1 VTIPFTTGFA
11 TTGLAMPDAESSLPN
26 PVTLFCCLAPPDY
39 YRRPLFSVR
48 EVLCGPD
55 CPTVETGDGFASLH
69 TPTGEF
75 DLPAVVARLPAHQR
89 PELIV
94 VKADATR
101 RNLPRG
107 LDRLP
112 GTKVLLVGDSHHF
125 ASPLRTL
132 LAYGAMENFDAVV
145 LDHTRQH
152 AHAFLEA
159 GFDRV
164 YWIPAVD
171 YALRRRD
178 IPAVSDHPL
187 TFVGQIGA
195 FHPWRRHVLERLVEA
210 GLPLVG
216 MQAAPEMAADIY
228 AGSQITL
235 NVSLNGDLN
244 LRVFEALGAGGFLIT
259 DALSEQAGLERCF
272 VPGRHLATYRS
283 PDELVELVR
292 HYLDHPDQA
301 MAIRRA
307 GQAHLLEFH
316 SPQVKRAQFHAA
328 VFDDRVDPAL
338 EVRGERRGLSVLP
351 VRSTGFRCRLAA
363 YEALQRLQLT
373 ASRLT
378 VHAAGEDGFV
388 ADLRLMARDLP
399 RVAFAVP
406 GDGGNPDPTAPDPTA
421 PDPAAPVALPLPP
434 SADRVRAEGVVVV
447 PWSGA
452 KADRAETDR
461 RMAGLPGASVLC
473 PTASARDH
481 AAASA
486 YLAGWGFVPADA
498 GSGEPGCILFQ
509 CADALRYAARSLSD
523 PALAAGLAPD
533 LRRARLAAL
542 EPMLQTPDHMVGV
555 AQLAARFGDN
565 DLAERFLLRAV
576 GLDRQQ
582 TDALAGLA
590 RLCATGARPVE
601 ASIYLGEARRAA
613 SLAGA
618 PDPAPDLDAGALAAA
633 AGGHP
638 GLDRYRSLFRQ
649 AAAPSTGRPRRIL
662 VVTNLFPPQEFGG
675 YGRKLWEF
683 SAELIRRGHAV
694 KVLTADVPELAR
706 PGIAGTEDIE
716 AQVDRSLTL
725 YGYWKSGRAFTYDDP
740 AHCADLIRANIR
752 RVLETARDFRADACL
767 VGNLDM
773 LATEFLDPLTRQ
785 MGVPV
790 LHCLGNQHPG
800 YAPEAAPRSPLYR
813 AGPASGWVAERLS
826 AGGYGLSATVIHPG
840 ARVDYFHRA
849 AMPSIDRLRIAFA
862 SLFVNYKGP
871 QTLINALAILHR
883 EGIDFDCTFAGEAP
897 DADLAARCRSFVER
911 NGMTGKVRFT
921 GFLDRRGLSDLFA
934 RCNVLVFPSVFQEP
948 FGISQVEAM
957 AAGLTVVGSG
967 TGGSGEVLRDGVD
980 GLLFPAEDHEAL
992 AGRLRSLVKDR
1003 AAWQRMALSGRDRAR
1018 DFTVARSVDRIEA
1031 VFEELIGM
1039 KSGL

>member
-1 VTIPFTTGFA
+1 
-11 TTGLAMPDAESSLPN
+11 MPPHTQAASILPQPAADAPR
-26 PVTLFCCLAPPDY
+26 TLFCCLATPDY
-39 YRRPLFSVR
+39 YRRPLFSER
-48 EVLCGPD
+48 EVFCGPD
-55 CPTVETGDGFASLH
+55 CPTVETGDGFASLN
-69 TPTGEF
+69 TPPGEY
-75 DLPAVVARLPAHQR
+75 DLAAVVARLPAHQR

-112 GTKVLLVGDSHHF
+112 GTKVLLVGDTHHF
-125 ASPLRTL
+125 AGPLRTL
-132 LAYGAMENFDAVV
+132 LAYGAMESFDAVV

-178 IPAVSDHPL
+178 IPTVPDRPL
-187 TFVGQIGA
+187 TFVGQVGA
-195 FHPWRRHVLERLVEA
+195 FHPWRRHVLDRLTEA
-210 GLPLVG
+210 GLPLTA
-216 MQAAPEMAADIY
+216 MRAPPEMAADIY

-244 LRVFEALGAGGFLIT
+244 LRVFEALGAGGFLLT
-259 DALSEQAGLERCF
+259 DALSADAGLERCF
-272 VPGRHLATYRS
+272 TPGRHLATYRS
-283 PDELVELVR
+283 PGELVEMAR

-316 SPQVKRAQFHAA
+316 SPRVKCAQFYAA
-328 VFDDRVDPAL
+328 VLDDRVDPAL
-338 EVRGERRGLSVLP
+338 EVRGERRGLSALP
-351 VRSTGFRCRLAA
+351 ARSAGFRCRLAA
-363 YEALQRLQLT
+363 YEALQQLQLT

-378 VHAAGEDGFV
+378 VHAAAEDGLA

-399 RVAFAVP
+399 RVAFAASFAAL
-406 GDGGNPDPTAPDPTA
+406 GAAPDVA
-421 PDPAAPVALPLPP
+421 PDAEAAPVALPLPP
-434 SADRVRAEGVVVV
+434 SPDRVRDDAVTLL
-447 PWSGA
+447 PWPGA
-452 KADRAETDR
+452 TPDRAEADR
-461 RMAGLPGASVLC
+461 RMARLSGAFVLC

-481 AAASA
+481 ASASA
-486 YLAGWGFVPADA
+486 HLAGWGFVPT
-498 GSGEPGCILFQ
+498 EPGGILFQ
-509 CADALRYAARSLSD
+509 CADALRYAGRSLSD
-523 PALAAGLAPD
+523 PDLAAGLAPD

-542 EPMLQTPDHMVGV
+542 EPMLRTADRMV
-555 AQLAARFGDN
+555 AAARLAARFGEN
-565 DLAERFLLRAV
+565 TLAERFLLGAV

-582 TDALAGLA
+582 PDALAGLA
-590 RLCATGARPVE
+590 RLCAAAGRALE
-601 ASIYLGEARRAA
+601 AFVYLGEARRAA
-613 SLAGA
+613 RLAGTA
-618 PDPAPDLDAGALAAA
+618 DPAPDLDAAAFAAA
-633 AGGHP
+633 TGGHP
-638 GLDRYRSLFRQ
+638 GLERYLGLFRQ
-649 AAAPSTGRPRRIL
+649 ATAPSTGRPRRIL

-683 SAELIRRGHAV
+683 SAELIRRGHV
-694 KVLTADVPELAR
+694 VTVLTADVPELAR
-706 PGIAGTEDIE
+706 PGMAGTEDIE
-716 AQVDRSLTL
+716 AHVDRSLTL
-725 YGYWKSGRAFTYDDP
+725 YGTWKDGRAFIHDDS
-740 AHCADLIRANIR
+740 AQCAALIRANIR

-767 VGNLDM
+767 VGNLD
-773 LATEFLDPLTRQ
+773 LVGTEFLDPLTRQ

-800 YAPEAAPRSPLYR
+800 YAPETAPRSPLYR
-813 AGPASGWVAERLS
+813 AGPASGWVAERLA
-826 AGGYGLSATVIHPG
+826 AGGYGLPATVIHPG

-849 AMPSIDRLRIAFA
+849 AMPSTDRLRIAFA

-897 DADLAARCRSFVER
+897 DADLAARCRDFIER
-911 NGMTGKVRFT
+911 HGMAGKVRFT

-980 GLLFPAEDHEAL
+980 GLLFKAEDHEAL

-1003 AAWQRMALSGRDRAR
+1003 DAWLRMALSGRDRAR

-1031 VFEELIGM
+1031 VFDELIGG
-1039 KSGL
+1039 S

>member
-1 VTIPFTTGFA
+1 MPPHTQASPFPPQPA
-11 TTGLAMPDAESSLPN
+11 ADAPR
-26 PVTLFCCLAPPDY
+26 TLFCCLAPPDY
-39 YRRPLFSVR
+39 YRRPLFSER
-48 EVLCGPD
+48 EVFCGPD
-55 CPTVETGDGFASLH
+55 CPTVETGDGFASLG
-69 TPTGEF
+69 TPAGEF
-75 DLPAVVARLPAHQR
+75 DLASIVARLPAHQR

-101 RNLPRG
+101 RNLARG

-112 GTKVLLVGDSHHF
+112 GTKVLLVGDTHHF

-132 LAYGAMENFDAVV
+132 LSYGAMESFDAVV

-178 IPAVSDHPL
+178 IPAAPDRPL
-187 TFVGQIGA
+187 TFVGQVGA
-195 FHPWRRHVLERLVEA
+195 FHPWRRHVLDRLVAA
-210 GLPLVG
+210 GLPLTA
-216 MQAAPEMAADIY
+216 MRAPPETAADIY
-228 AGSQITL
+228 AASQVTL

-244 LRVFEALGAGGFLIT
+244 LRVFEALGAGGFLLT
-259 DALSEQAGLERCF
+259 DALSPDAGLERCF
-272 VPGRHLATYRS
+272 TPGRHLATYRS
-283 PDELVELVR
+283 PDELVELAR
-292 HYLDHPDQA
+292 HYLDHPAEA

-316 SPQVKRAQFHAA
+316 SPQVKRAQFFAA

-338 EVRGERRGLSVLP
+338 EVRGERRGLSSLP
-351 VRSTGFRCRLAA
+351 ARSTGFRRRLAA

-378 VHAAGEDGFV
+378 VHAAGRDGSEDGFA

-399 RVAFAVP
+399 RVAFA
-406 GDGGNPDPTAPDPTA
+406 APDDA
-421 PDPAAPVALPLPP
+421 AAPVALPLPP
-434 SADRVRAEGVVVV
+434 SADQAAGRVRAEAVTLL
-447 PWSGA
+447 PWPD
-452 KADRAETDR
+452 KDETDR
-461 RMAGLPGASVLC
+461 RMARLPGAFVLC
-473 PTASARDH
+473 PTASSRDH
-481 AAASA
+481 AAAA
-486 YLAGWGFVPADA
+486 AHLAGWGFVPAEA
-498 GSGEPGCILFQ
+498 RSGEPGSGEPGGILFQ
-509 CADALRYAARSLSD
+509 CVDALRYAGRSLSD
-523 PALAAGLAPD
+523 PGPAAGLSPE

-542 EPMLQTPDHMVGV
+542 EPMLRTADQMVGV
-555 AQLAARFGDN
+555 ARLAARFGEN
-565 DLAERFLLRAV
+565 ALAERFLLSAV

-582 TDALAGLA
+582 PDALAGLA
-590 RLCATGARPVE
+590 RLCAAGGRPLE
-601 ASIYLGEARRAA
+601 ASIYLAEARRAA
-613 SLAGA
+613 HLAA
-618 PDPAPDLDAGALAAA
+618 PPAGVADPAPDLDADALAAA

-638 GLDRYRSLFRQ
+638 GLERYRALFRQ
-649 AAAPSTGRPRRIL
+649 ATAPSTGRSRRVL

-694 KVLTADVPELAR
+694 QVLAADMPELAR
-706 PGIAGTEDIE
+706 QGMAGTEDIE
-716 AQVDRSLTL
+716 AHVDRSLTL
-725 YGYWKSGRAFTYDDP
+725 YGAWKDGRAFVHDDP
-740 AHCADLIRANIR
+740 AHCAALIRANIG

-767 VGNLDM
+767 VGNLD
-773 LATEFLDPLTRQ
+773 LLGTGFLDPLTRQ

-813 AGPASGWVAERLS
+813 AGPASGWVAERLA
-826 AGGYGLSATVIHPG
+826 AGGYDLDATVIHPG

-849 AMPSIDRLRIAFA
+849 VMPSTDRLRIAFA
-862 SLFVNYKGP
+862 GLVVNYKGP
-871 QTLINALAILHR
+871 QTLINALGILHR
-883 EGIDFDCTFAGEAP
+883 QGIDFECTLAGEAP
-897 DADLAARCRSFVER
+897 DADLLARCRDYVQR
-911 NGMTGKVRFT
+911 QGMAGKIAFT
-921 GFLDRRGLSDLFA
+921 GFLDRRGLSGLFA

-957 AAGLTVVGSG
+957 AAGLTVVGTG
-967 TGGSGEVLRDGVD
+967 TGGSGEVLRDGID
-980 GLLFPAEDHEAL
+980 GLLFGAEDHEAL
-992 AGRLRSLVKDR
+992 ATRLRSLVEDR
-1003 AAWQRMALSGRDRAR
+1003 AGWLRMAMSGRDRAR

-1039 KSGL
+1039 KGAHPPDR

>member
-1 VTIPFTTGFA
+1 MTGPIPPVS
-11 TTGLAMPDAESSLPN
+11 GLPD

-39 YRRPLFSVR
+39 YRRPLFSER
-48 EVLCGPD
+48 EVFCGPD
-55 CPTVETGDGFASLH
+55 CLTVETGDGFASLN
-69 TPTGEF
+69 TPPGEY
-75 DLPAVVARLPAHQR
+75 DLTAIVARLPAHQR

-112 GTKVLLVGDSHHF
+112 GTKVLLVGDTHHF
-125 ASPLRTL
+125 AGPLRTL
-132 LAYGAMENFDAVV
+132 LAYGAMESFDAVM

-159 GFDRV
+159 GFERV

-178 IPAVSDHPL
+178 IPADGEFPL

-195 FHPWRRHVLERLVEA
+195 FHPWRRHVLDRLTAA
-210 GLPLVG
+210 GLPLLG
-216 MQAAPEMAADIY
+216 MRAGPERAADVY
-228 AGSQITL
+228 AASQVTL

-244 LRVFEALGAGGFLIT
+244 LRVFEALGAGGFLLT
-259 DALSEQAGLERCF
+259 DALSEDAGLERCF
-272 VPGRHLATYRS
+272 TPGRHLATYRS
-283 PDELVELVR
+283 PDELVELAR
-292 HYLDHPDQA
+292 HYLDHPDEA

-316 SPQVKRAQFHAA
+316 SPQVKRAQFFAA

-338 EVRGERRGLSVLP
+338 EVRGERRGLSALP
-351 VRSTGFRCRLAA
+351 VQGMGFRRRLAA

-378 VHAAGEDGFV
+378 VHAGGEEDGF
-388 ADLRLMARDLP
+388 ASDLRLMARDLA
-399 RVAFAVP
+399 RVAFAP
-406 GDGGNPDPTAPDPTA
+406 PDSTADPVT
-421 PDPAAPVALPLPP
+421 LPLPP
-434 SADRVRAEGVVVV
+434 SADQAADRVRDDAVTLL
-447 PWSGA
+447 PWP
-452 KADRAETDR
+452 DRAETDR

-473 PTASARDH
+473 PTASSRDH
-481 AAASA
+481 AAAA
-486 YLAGWGFVPADA
+486 AHLAGWGFAPT
-498 GSGEPGCILFQ
+498 EPGGILFQ

-523 PALAAGLAPD
+523 PALAAGLAPV

-542 EPMLQTPDHMVGV
+542 EPMLRTTDQMVGV
-555 AQLAARFGDN
+555 ARLALRFGEDA
-565 DLAERFLLRAV
+565 LAERFLLNAV

-582 TDALAGLA
+582 PDALAGLA
-590 RLCATGARPVE
+590 RLCAGAGRPVE
-601 ASIYLGEARRAA
+601 AVIYLGEARRAA
-613 SLAGA
+613 RLAGA
-618 PDPAPDLDAGALAAA
+618 SDPAPDLGDDALAAA
-633 AGGHP
+633 AGNHP
-638 GLDRYRSLFRQ
+638 GLERYRSLFRQ
-649 AAAPSTGRPRRIL
+649 ATAPSTGRHRRIL

-706 PGIAGTEDIE
+706 PGMAGTDDIE
-716 AQVDRSLTL
+716 AHVDRSLTL
-725 YGYWKSGRAFTYDDP
+725 YGYWKDGRAFTHDDP
-740 AHCADLIRANIR
+740 AHCAALIRANIR

-773 LATEFLDPLTRQ
+773 LATGFLDPLTRQ

-800 YAPEAAPRSPLYR
+800 YAPDAAPRSPLYR
-813 AGPASGWVAERLS
+813 AGPASGWVAERLA

-840 ARVDYFHRA
+840 ARVDHFHRA
-849 AMPSIDRLRIAFA
+849 VMPAPDRLRIAFA

-871 QTLINALAILHR
+871 QTLVNALAILHR

-897 DADLAARCRSFVER
+897 DADLAARCRDFVER
-911 NGMTGKVRFT
+911 NGMAGKVRFT
-921 GFLDRRGLSDLFA
+921 GFLDRRGLSGLFA

-992 AGRLRSLVKDR
+992 ADRLRSLVADR
-1003 AAWQRMALSGRDRAR
+1003 AAWQRLALSGRDRAR

-1031 VFEELIGM
+1031 VFEELIAQ
-1039 KSGL
+1039 KE

>member
-1 VTIPFTTGFA
+1 MGPA
-11 TTGLAMPDAESSLPN
+11 APDAASRLPN

-39 YRRPLFSVR
+39 YRRPLFSER
-48 EVLCGPD
+48 EVFCGPD
-55 CPTVETGDGFASLH
+55 CPTVETGDGFASLN
-69 TPTGEF
+69 TPPGEF
-75 DLPAVVARLPAHQR
+75 DLPAITARLPAHQR

-178 IPAVSDHPL
+178 IPAVPDRPL

-195 FHPWRRHVLERLVEA
+195 FHPWRRHVLDRLVEV

-216 MQAAPEMAADIY
+216 MQAPPETAADIY

-244 LRVFEALGAGGFLIT
+244 LRVFEALGAGGFLVT
-259 DALSEQAGLERCF
+259 DALSDDAGLERCF
-272 VPGRHLATYRS
+272 IPGRHLATYRS

-338 EVRGERRGLSVLP
+338 EVRGERRGLSALP
-351 VRSTGFRCRLAA
+351 VRGAGFRCRLAA

-378 VHAAGEDGFV
+378 VHAAEEDGFAV
-388 ADLRLMARDLP
+388 DLRLMVRDLP
-399 RVAFAVP
+399 RVAFATP
-406 GDGGNPDPTAPDPTA
+406 GDAANPDPAD
-421 PDPAAPVALPLPP
+421 PVALPLPP
-434 SADRVRAEGVVVV
+434 SAARVRDEAVMLL
-447 PWSGA
+447 PWPGRQT
-452 KADRAETDR
+452 DRAQTDRTETDR
-461 RMAGLPGASVLC
+461 RMVRLPGASILC

-481 AAASA
+481 AEASA
-486 YLAGWGFVPADA
+486 YLAGWGFAPADA
-498 GSGEPGCILFQ
+498 GSGGPGGILFQ
-509 CADALRYAARSLSD
+509 CADVLRYAGRSLSD
-523 PALAAGLAPD
+523 PDLAAELAPG

-542 EPMLQTPDHMVGV
+542 EPVLQTPDQMVGV
-555 AQLAARFGDN
+555 AQLAARFRDN
-565 DLAERFLLRAV
+565 DLAERFLLKAV
-576 GLDRQQ
+576 GLDRGL

-590 RLCATGARPVE
+590 RLCAAGGRPVE

-613 SLAGA
+613 GLAGEA
-618 PDPAPDLDAGALAAA
+618 DPAPDLDAGALAAA

-638 GLDRYRSLFRQ
+638 GLERYGALFRQ
-649 AAAPSTGRPRRIL
+649 ATVSSTGRPRRIL
-662 VVTNLFPPQEFGG
+662 GVTNLFPPQEFGG

-694 KVLTADVPELAR
+694 KVLTADIPELAR

-725 YGYWKSGRAFTYDDP
+725 YGTWKSGRAFTHDDP
-740 AHCADLIRANIR
+740 AHCSALIRANIR

-773 LATEFLDPLTRQ
+773 LATEFLDPLTRE

-813 AGPASGWVAERLS
+813 AGPASGWVAERLA

-897 DADLAARCRSFVER
+897 DADLAARCRDFVAR
-911 NGMTGKVRFT
+911 HGMAGKVRFT
-921 GFLDRRGLSDLFA
+921 GFLDRRGLSGLFA

-1031 VFEELIGM
+1031 VFEELIGR
-1039 KSGL
+1039 KAELEGIRA

>member
-1 VTIPFTTGFA
+1 
-11 TTGLAMPDAESSLPN
+11 MPD

-39 YRRPLFSVR
+39 YRRPLFSER
-48 EVLCGPD
+48 EVFCGPD
-55 CPTVETGDGFASLH
+55 CLTVETGDGFASLN
-69 TPTGEF
+69 TPPGEY
-75 DLPAVVARLPAHQR
+75 DLTAIVARLPAHQR

-112 GTKVLLVGDSHHF
+112 GTKVLLVGDTHHF
-125 ASPLRTL
+125 AGPLRTL
-132 LAYGAMENFDAVV
+132 LAYGAMESFDAVM

-159 GFDRV
+159 GFERV

-178 IPAVSDHPL
+178 IPADGEFPL

-195 FHPWRRHVLERLVEA
+195 FHPWRRHVLDRLTAA
-210 GLPLVG
+210 GLPLLG
-216 MQAAPEMAADIY
+216 MRAGPERAADVY
-228 AGSQITL
+228 AASQVTL

-244 LRVFEALGAGGFLIT
+244 LRVFEALGAGGFLLT
-259 DALSEQAGLERCF
+259 DALSEDAGLERCF
-272 VPGRHLATYRS
+272 TPGRHLATYRS
-283 PDELVELVR
+283 PDELVELAR
-292 HYLDHPDQA
+292 HYLDHPDEA

-316 SPQVKRAQFHAA
+316 SPQVKRAQFFAA

-338 EVRGERRGLSVLP
+338 EVRGERRGLSALP
-351 VRSTGFRCRLAA
+351 VQGMGFRRRLAA

-378 VHAAGEDGFV
+378 VHAGGEEDGF
-388 ADLRLMARDLP
+388 ASDLRLMARDLA
-399 RVAFAVP
+399 RVAFAP
-406 GDGGNPDPTAPDPTA
+406 PDSTADPVT
-421 PDPAAPVALPLPP
+421 LPLPP
-434 SADRVRAEGVVVV
+434 SADQAADRVRDDAVTLL
-447 PWSGA
+447 PWP
-452 KADRAETDR
+452 DRAETDR

-473 PTASARDH
+473 PTASSRDH
-481 AAASA
+481 AAAA
-486 YLAGWGFVPADA
+486 AHLAGWGFAPT
-498 GSGEPGCILFQ
+498 EPGGILFQ

-523 PALAAGLAPD
+523 PALAAGLAPV

-542 EPMLQTPDHMVGV
+542 EPMLRTTDQMVGV
-555 AQLAARFGDN
+555 ARLALRFGEDA
-565 DLAERFLLRAV
+565 LAERFLLNAV

-582 TDALAGLA
+582 PDALAGLA
-590 RLCATGARPVE
+590 RLCAGAGRPVE
-601 ASIYLGEARRAA
+601 AVIYLGEARRAA
-613 SLAGA
+613 RLAGA
-618 PDPAPDLDAGALAAA
+618 SDPAPDLGDDALAAA
-633 AGGHP
+633 AGNHP
-638 GLDRYRSLFRQ
+638 GLERYRSLFRQ
-649 AAAPSTGRPRRIL
+649 ATAPSTGRHRRIL

-706 PGIAGTEDIE
+706 PGMAGTDDIE
-716 AQVDRSLTL
+716 AHVDRSLTL
-725 YGYWKSGRAFTYDDP
+725 YGYWKDGRAFTHDDP
-740 AHCADLIRANIR
+740 AHCAALIRANIR

-773 LATEFLDPLTRQ
+773 LATGFLDPLTRQ

-800 YAPEAAPRSPLYR
+800 YAPDAAPRSPLYR
-813 AGPASGWVAERLS
+813 AGPASGWVAERLA

-840 ARVDYFHRA
+840 ARVDHFHRA
-849 AMPSIDRLRIAFA
+849 VMPAPDRLRIAFA

-871 QTLINALAILHR
+871 QTLVNALAILHR

-897 DADLAARCRSFVER
+897 DADLAARCRDFVER
-911 NGMTGKVRFT
+911 NGMAGKVRFT
-921 GFLDRRGLSDLFA
+921 GFLDRRGLSGLFA

-992 AGRLRSLVKDR
+992 ADRLRSLVADR
-1003 AAWQRMALSGRDRAR
+1003 AAWQRLALSGRDRAR

-1031 VFEELIGM
+1031 VFEELIAQ
-1039 KSGL
+1039 KE

>member
-1 VTIPFTTGFA
+1 
-11 TTGLAMPDAESSLPN
+11 MPPLDPAARIRAEIDAPTAPILPQ
-26 PVTLFCCLAPPDY
+26 PAADAPRTLFCCLAPPDY
-39 YRRPLFSVR
+39 YRRPLFSER
-48 EVLCGPD
+48 EVFCGPD
-55 CPTVETGDGFASLH
+55 CPTVETGDGFASLS
-69 TPTGEF
+69 TPAGEF
-75 DLPAVVARLPAHQR
+75 DLPAVVARLPAQQR

-112 GTKVLLVGDSHHF
+112 GTKVLLVGDTHHF

-132 LAYGAMENFDAVV
+132 LAYGAMESFDAVV

-178 IPAVSDHPL
+178 IPADASFPL
-187 TFVGQIGA
+187 TFVGQVGA
-195 FHPWRRHVLERLVEA
+195 FHPWRRHMLDRLVAA
-210 GLPLVG
+210 GLPLTA
-216 MQAAPEMAADIY
+216 MRAPPETAADIY
-228 AGSQITL
+228 AASQVTL

-244 LRVFEALGAGGFLIT
+244 LRVFEALGAGGFLLT
-259 DALSEQAGLERCF
+259 DALSPDAGLERCF
-272 VPGRHLATYRS
+272 TPGRHLVTYRS
-283 PDELVELVR
+283 PDELVELAR
-292 HYLDHPDQA
+292 HYLDHPAEA

-316 SPQVKRAQFHAA
+316 SPQVKRTQFFAA
-328 VFDDRVDPAL
+328 VFDGRVDPAL
-338 EVRGERRGLSVLP
+338 ELDGARRGVSALP
-351 VRSTGFRCRLAA
+351 AQGAAFRRRLAA

-378 VHAAGEDGFV
+378 VHTVGEDGFA

-399 RVAFAVP
+399 RVAFAGAEDAADLVP
-406 GDGGNPDPTAPDPTA
+406 
-421 PDPAAPVALPLPP
+421 LPLPP
-434 SADRVRAEGVVVV
+434 PADRVRTEAVTLL
-447 PWSGA
+447 PWPD
-452 KADRAETDR
+452 KAGTDR
-461 RMAGLPGASVLC
+461 LMARLPGAFVLC

-481 AAASA
+481 AAAA
-486 YLAGWGFVPADA
+486 AHLAGWGFAPT
-498 GSGEPGCILFQ
+498 EPGGILFQ
-509 CADALRYAARSLSD
+509 CADALRHAVCSLSD
-523 PALAAGLAPD
+523 PGRVPEMAPE
-533 LRRARLAAL
+533 LRHARLAAL
-542 EPMLQTPDHMVGV
+542 EPMLRTAEQMAAIAG
-555 AQLAARFGDN
+555 LAARVGEN
-565 DLAERFLLRAV
+565 ALAERFLLGAA

-582 TDALAGLA
+582 PDALAGLA
-590 RLCATGARPVE
+590 RLCAAAGRPLE

-613 SLAGA
+613 ALAGTADSALDLDAAALAGA
-618 PDPAPDLDAGALAAA
+618 T
-633 AGGHP
+633 GGHP
-638 GLDRYRSLFRQ
+638 GLERYLSLFRQ
-649 AAAPSTGRPRRIL
+649 AAVPSTGRPRRIL

-694 KVLTADVPELAR
+694 KVLTADMPGLTR
-706 PGIAGTEDIE
+706 PGMAGTEDIE
-716 AQVDRSLTL
+716 AHVDRSLTL
-725 YGYWKSGRAFTYDDP
+725 YGHWKDGRAFTHDDQ
-740 AHCADLIRANIR
+740 AHCAALIRTNIL
-752 RVLETARDFRADACL
+752 RVLETARDFGADACL

-773 LATEFLDPLTRQ
+773 LGSGFLDPLTRQ

-800 YAPEAAPRSPLYR
+800 YPPEAAPRSPLYR
-813 AGPASGWVAERLS
+813 AGPASGWVAERLA
-826 AGGYGLSATVIHPG
+826 AGGYGLPATVIHPG

-849 AMPSIDRLRIAFA
+849 VMPATDRLRIAFA
-862 SLFVNYKGP
+862 SLITLYKGP

-883 EGIDFDCTFAGEAP
+883 EGIDFDCTIAGEAP
-897 DADLAARCRSFVER
+897 DAALLDRLRDFIER
-911 NGMTGKVRFT
+911 QGMAGKVRFT
-921 GFLDRRGLSDLFA
+921 GFLDRRGLSALFA

-992 AGRLRSLVKDR
+992 ADRLRRLSQDHT
-1003 AAWQRMALSGRDRAR
+1003 AWLRMALSGRDRAR

-1031 VFEELIGM
+1031 VFEELAAQKG
-1039 KSGL
+1039 

>member
-1 VTIPFTTGFA
+1 MPPHTQTPPFLPQPA
-11 TTGLAMPDAESSLPN
+11 ADAPR
-26 PVTLFCCLAPPDY
+26 TLFCCLAPPDY
-39 YRRPLFSVR
+39 YRRPLFSER
-48 EVLCGPD
+48 EVFCGPD
-55 CPTVETGDGFASLH
+55 CPTVETGDGFASLG
-69 TPTGEF
+69 TPAGEF

-112 GTKVLLVGDSHHF
+112 GTKVLLVGDTHHF

-132 LAYGAMENFDAVV
+132 LAYGAMESFDAVV

-178 IPAVSDHPL
+178 IPAAPERPL
-187 TFVGQIGA
+187 TFVGQVGA
-195 FHPWRRHVLERLVEA
+195 FHPWRRHMLDRLVAA
-210 GLPLVG
+210 GLPLTA
-216 MQAAPEMAADIY
+216 MRAPPETAADLY
-228 AGSQITL
+228 AASRVTL

-244 LRVFEALGAGGFLIT
+244 LRVFEALGAGGFLLT
-259 DALSEQAGLERCF
+259 DALSEEAGLERCF
-272 VPGRHLATYRS
+272 TPGRHLATYRS
-283 PDELVELVR
+283 PDELVELAR
-292 HYLDHPDQA
+292 HYLDHPAEA

-316 SPQVKRAQFHAA
+316 SPQVKRAQFFAA

-338 EVRGERRGLSVLP
+338 EVRGERRGLAALP
-351 VRSTGFRCRLAA
+351 AQGTAFRRRLAA

-378 VHAAGEDGFV
+378 VHADEENGFV

-399 RVAFAVP
+399 RVAFAAP
-406 GDGGNPDPTAPDPTA
+406 GDEADP
-421 PDPAAPVALPLPP
+421 VSLPLPP
-434 SADRVRAEGVVVV
+434 SPDRVRDDAVTLL

-452 KADRAETDR
+452 DPDKVETDR
-461 RMAGLPGASVLC
+461 RMARLSGAFVLC

-481 AAASA
+481 AAAA
-486 YLAGWGFVPADA
+486 AHLAGWGFVPI
-498 GSGEPGCILFQ
+498 EPGGILFQ
-509 CADALRYAARSLSD
+509 CADVLRYAGRSLSD
-523 PALAAGLAPD
+523 PELAPA

-542 EPMLQTPDHMVGV
+542 EPMLRTADQMVG
-555 AQLAARFGDN
+555 AARLAARFGETA
-565 DLAERFLLRAV
+565 LAERFLLRCV

-582 TDALAGLA
+582 PDALAELA
-590 RLCATGARPVE
+590 RLCAAGGRPVE
-601 ASIYLGEARRAA
+601 AFVYLSEARRAA
-613 SLAGA
+613 GLAGSA
-618 PDPAPDLDAGALAAA
+618 ESTADPAPDLDADALAAA
-633 AGGHP
+633 TGGHP
-638 GLDRYRSLFRQ
+638 GLERYRSLFRQ
-649 AAAPSTGRPRRIL
+649 ATVPSTGRSRRIL

-683 SAELIRRGHAV
+683 SAELIRRGHVV

-716 AQVDRSLTL
+716 AHVDRSLTL
-725 YGYWKSGRAFTYDDP
+725 YGTWKDGRAFTHEDQ
-740 AHCADLIRANIR
+740 AQCVALIRANIR

-767 VGNLDM
+767 VGNLDL

-785 MGVPV
+785 VGVPV

-813 AGPASGWVAERLS
+813 AGPASGWVAERL
-826 AGGYGLSATVIHPG
+826 AAAGYGLPATVIHPG

-849 AMPSIDRLRIAFA
+849 VMPAADRLRIAFA
-862 SLFVNYKGP
+862 SLFVTYKGP
-871 QTLINALAILHR
+871 QTLVNALAILHR

-897 DADLAARCRSFVER
+897 DADLLARCRDFVER
-911 NGMTGKVRFT
+911 QGMAGKVRFT

-957 AAGLTVVGSG
+957 AAGLTVIGSG

-992 AGRLRSLVKDR
+992 AGCLRRLVKDR
-1003 AAWQRMALSGRDRAR
+1003 AAWLRMALSGRDRAR

-1031 VFEELIGM
+1031 VFEELIGQ
-1039 KSGL
+1039 KE

>member
-1 VTIPFTTGFA
+1 
-11 TTGLAMPDAESSLPN
+11 MPPHPQVPSFPVPPAADAPR
-26 PVTLFCCLAPPDY
+26 TLFCCLAPPDY
-39 YRRPLFSVR
+39 YRRPLFSER
-48 EVLCGPD
+48 EVFCGPD
-55 CPTVETGDGFASLH
+55 CPTVETGDGFASLN
-69 TPTGEF
+69 TPAGEF
-75 DLPAVVARLPAHQR
+75 DLASVVARLPAHQR

-101 RNLPRG
+101 RNLARG

-112 GTKVLLVGDSHHF
+112 GTKVLLVGDTHHF

-132 LAYGAMENFDAVV
+132 LAYGAMESFDAVV

-178 IPAVSDHPL
+178 IPAAPDRPL
-187 TFVGQIGA
+187 TFVGQVGA
-195 FHPWRRHVLERLVEA
+195 FHPWRRHMLDRLVAA
-210 GLPLVG
+210 GLPLSA
-216 MQAAPEMAADIY
+216 MRAPPETAADLY
-228 AGSQITL
+228 AASQVTL

-244 LRVFEALGAGGFLIT
+244 LRVFEALGAGGFLLT
-259 DALSEQAGLERCF
+259 DALSPEAGLERCF
-272 VPGRHLATYRS
+272 TPGRHLATYRS
-283 PDELVELVR
+283 PDELVDMVR

-316 SPQVKRAQFHAA
+316 SPQVKCAQFFAA

-338 EVRGERRGLSVLP
+338 EVRGERRGLAALP
-351 VRSTGFRCRLAA
+351 AQGAAFRRRLAA
-363 YEALQRLQLT
+363 YEALQRLQL
-373 ASRLT
+373 ASSRLT
-378 VHAAGEDGFV
+378 VHAAGGDGFA
-388 ADLRLMARDLP
+388 ADLSLMARDLP
-399 RVAFAVP
+399 RVTFSAP
-406 GDGGNPDPTAPDPTA
+406 GAAPDDA
-421 PDPAAPVALPLPP
+421 ADPVPLPLPP
-434 SADRVRAEGVVVV
+434 AADRVRDDAVTLL
-447 PWSGA
+447 PWP
-452 KADRAETDR
+452 DRDETDR
-461 RMAGLPGASVLC
+461 RMAGLPGAFVLC

-481 AAASA
+481 AEAAA
-486 YLAGWGFVPADA
+486 HLAGWGFVPT
-498 GSGEPGCILFQ
+498 EPGGILFQ
-509 CADALRYAARSLSD
+509 CADAVRYAVRSLSD
-523 PALAAGLAPD
+523 PGLAAGLAPE

-542 EPMLQTPDHMVGV
+542 EPMLRTADRMVGI
-555 AQLAARFGDN
+555 ARLAASFGESA
-565 DLAERFLLRAV
+565 LAERFLLGAV

-582 TDALAGLA
+582 PDALAGLA
-590 RLCATGARPVE
+590 RLCAVGGRALE

-613 SLAGA
+613 GLAGTA
-618 PDPAPDLDAGALAAA
+618 DPAPDLDDGALAAA

-638 GLDRYRSLFRQ
+638 GLERYRGLFRQ
-649 AAAPSTGRPRRIL
+649 ATAPSTGRPRRIL

-706 PGIAGTEDIE
+706 PGLAGTEDIE
-716 AQVDRSLTL
+716 AHVDRSLTL
-725 YGYWKSGRAFTYDDP
+725 YGYWKDGRAFTHDDP
-740 AHCADLIRANIR
+740 AHCAALIRANIR
-752 RVLETARDFRADACL
+752 RVLEAVRDFRADACL
-767 VGNLDM
+767 VGNLD
-773 LATEFLDPLTRQ
+773 LLGTEFLDPLTRQ

-813 AGPASGWVAERLS
+813 AGPASGWVAERLA
-826 AGGYGLSATVIHPG
+826 AGGYGLPATVIHPG

-849 AMPSIDRLRIAFA
+849 VMPATDRLRIAFA

-871 QTLINALAILHR
+871 QTLVNALGILHR

-897 DADLAARCRSFVER
+897 DADLAARCRDFVER
-911 NGMTGKVRFT
+911 QGMAGKVRFT
-921 GFLDRRGLSDLFA
+921 GFLDRRGLSGLFA

-980 GLLFPAEDHEAL
+980 GLLFPAEDHQAL
-992 AGRLRSLVKDR
+992 ADRLRSLVADR
-1003 AAWQRMALSGRDRAR
+1003 AAWLRMAMSGRDRAR
-1018 DFTVARSVDRIEA
+1018 GFTVARSVDRIEA
-1031 VFEELIGM
+1031 VFEELAAQKG
-1039 KSGL
+1039 

>member
-1 VTIPFTTGFA
+1 
-11 TTGLAMPDAESSLPN
+11 MPPHPQAPSSPAQPTAN
-26 PVTLFCCLAPPDY
+26 APQTLFCCLATPDY
-39 YRRPLFSVR
+39 YRRPLFSER
-48 EVLCGPD
+48 EVFCGPD
-55 CPTVETGDGFASLH
+55 CATVETGDGFTSLN
-69 TPTGEF
+69 TPAGEY
-75 DLPAVVARLPAHQR
+75 DVAAVVAGLPAHQR

-112 GTKVLLVGDSHHF
+112 GTKVLLVGDTHHF
-125 ASPLRTL
+125 ISPLRTL
-132 LAYGAMENFDAVV
+132 LSYGAMESFDAVV

-178 IPAVSDHPL
+178 IPAVPERPL
-187 TFVGQIGA
+187 TFVGQVGP
-195 FHPWRRHVLERLVEA
+195 FHPWRRHMLARLMAV
-210 GLPLVG
+210 GLPLTA
-216 MQAAPEMAADIY
+216 MRAPPETAADIY
-228 AGSQITL
+228 AASQVTL

-244 LRVFEALGAGGFLIT
+244 LRVFEVLGAGGLLLT
-259 DALSEQAGLERCF
+259 DALSEEAGLERCF
-272 VPGRHLATYRS
+272 TPGRHLATYRS
-283 PDELVELVR
+283 PEELVELAR

-316 SPQVKRAQFHAA
+316 SPQIKRAQFFAA

-338 EVRGERRGLSVLP
+338 EVRGERRGLAALP
-351 VRSTGFRCRLAA
+351 AQGTAFRRRLAA

-373 ASRLT
+373 SSRLT
-378 VHAAGEDGFV
+378 VHAAGQDGKEDGFA

-399 RVAFAVP
+399 RVAFSALGAVP
-406 GDGGNPDPTAPDPTA
+406 DHAADLDAADPVP
-421 PDPAAPVALPLPP
+421 LPLPP
-434 SADRVRAEGVVVV
+434 SPDRVRDDAVTLL
-447 PWSGA
+447 PWPD
-452 KADRAETDR
+452 KAETDHQ
-461 RMAGLPGASVLC
+461 MARLPGAFVLC
-473 PTASARDH
+473 PTASAIDH

-486 YLAGWGFVPADA
+486 HLAGWGFVPN
-498 GSGEPGCILFQ
+498 EPGGILFQ
-509 CADALRYAARSLSD
+509 CADALRYAVRSLFD
-523 PALAAGLAPD
+523 LDLAAGLAPE
-533 LRRARLAAL
+533 LRHARLAAL
-542 EPMLQTPDHMVGV
+542 APILRTAEQMV
-555 AQLAARFGDN
+555 AAARLAARLREN
-565 DLAERFLLRAV
+565 ALAERFLLGAV

-582 TDALAGLA
+582 PDALAGLA
-590 RLCATGARPVE
+590 RLYAVGGRPLE

-613 SLAGA
+613 QLAGTA
-618 PDPAPDLDAGALAAA
+618 EPAPDLDADALAAA
-633 AGGHP
+633 TSGHP
-638 GLDRYRSLFRQ
+638 GLERYRSLFRQ
-649 AAAPSTGRPRRIL
+649 AASPSVGLPRRIL

-694 KVLTADVPELAR
+694 KVLTADLPELTQ
-706 PGIAGTEDIE
+706 PGMAGTEDIE
-716 AQVDRSLTL
+716 SHVDRSLTL
-725 YGYWKSGRAFTYDDP
+725 YGYWKDGRAFTQEDP
-740 AHCADLIRANIR
+740 AHCAALVRANIC
-752 RVLETARDFRADACL
+752 RVLETARDFHADACL
-767 VGNLDM
+767 VGNLD
-773 LATEFLDPLTRQ
+773 LLGTEFLDPLTRQ

-813 AGPASGWVAERLS
+813 AGPASGWVAERLA
-826 AGGYGLSATVIHPG
+826 AGGYGLPATVIHPG

-849 AMPSIDRLRIAFA
+849 VMPATDRLRIAFA
-862 SLFVNYKGP
+862 SLFVTYKGP
-871 QTLINALAILHR
+871 QTLVNALGILHR
-883 EGIDFDCTFAGEAP
+883 EGVDFDCTFAGEAP
-897 DADLAARCRSFVER
+897 DADLAARCRDFVER
-911 NGMTGKVRFT
+911 NGMAGKVTFT
-921 GFLDRRGLSDLFA
+921 GFLDRRGLSGLFA

-980 GLLFPAEDHEAL
+980 GLLFPAEDHQAL

-1003 AAWQRMALSGRDRAR
+1003 AGWLRMALSGRDRAR
-1018 DFTVARSVDRIEA
+1018 DFTVDRSVDRIEA
-1031 VFEELIGM
+1031 VFEELIMQKTGP
-1039 KSGL
+1039 

>member
-1 VTIPFTTGFA
+1 
-11 TTGLAMPDAESSLPN
+11 MPD
-26 PVTLFCCLAPPDY
+26 PVTLFCCLAPPGY
-39 YRRPLFSVR
+39 YRRPLFSER
-48 EVLCGPD
+48 ELFCGPD
-55 CPTVETGDGFASLH
+55 CPTVEDGDGFSSLN
-69 TPTGEF
+69 TPFGEY

-112 GTKVLLVGDSHHF
+112 GTKLLLVGDTHHF

-132 LAYGAMENFDAVV
+132 LSYGAMEDFDAVM

-152 AHAFLEA
+152 AHLFLEA

-171 YALRRRD
+171 YGLRRRD
-178 IPAVSDHPL
+178 IPADPPIPL
-187 TFVGQIGA
+187 TFVGQIGT
-195 FHPWRRHVLERLVEA
+195 FHPWRRHVLDRLTAA
-210 GLPLVG
+210 GLPLLG
-216 MQAAPEMAADIY
+216 MRGEPERAADVY
-228 AGSQITL
+228 AASQVTL

-244 LRVFEALGAGGFLIT
+244 LRVFEALGAGGFLLT
-259 DALSEQAGLERCF
+259 DALSPEAGLERCF
-272 VPGRHLATYRS
+272 TPGRHLVTYRS
-283 PDELVELVR
+283 PDELVDLAR

-316 SPQVKRAQFHAA
+316 SPQVKRAQFFAA

-338 EVRGERRGLSVLP
+338 EVRGERRGLAP
-351 VRSTGFRCRLAA
+351 RPARSLGFRRRLAA

-378 VHAAGEDGFV
+378 VHAGGDADGFA
-388 ADLRLMARDLP
+388 ADLRLMAQDLP
-399 RVAFAVP
+399 RVDFAAP
-406 GDGGNPDPTAPDPTA
+406 GD
-421 PDPAAPVALPLPP
+421 AAGPVALPLPP
-434 SADRVRAEGVVVV
+434 SAERVRDDAVTLL
-447 PWSGA
+447 PWP
-452 KADRAETDR
+452 DRAGTDR
-461 RMAGLPGASVLC
+461 RMSRLPGASVLC
-473 PTASARDH
+473 PTVSAQDH
-481 AAASA
+481 AAAA
-486 YLAGWGFVPADA
+486 AHLAGWGFVPT
-498 GSGEPGCILFQ
+498 EPGGILFQ
-509 CADALRYAARSLSD
+509 CADALRYAGRSLSD
-523 PALAAGLAPD
+523 PVPAEALDPD

-542 EPMLQTPDHMVGV
+542 EPMLRTAEQMAGV
-555 AQLAARFGDN
+555 ARLAARFGETA
-565 DLAERFLLRAV
+565 LAERFLLRAV

-582 TDALAGLA
+582 PDALAGLA
-590 RLCATGARPVE
+590 RLCAAGGRPVE
-601 ASIYLGEARRAA
+601 AAIYLNEARRAA
-613 SLAGA
+613 RFAGIA
-618 PDPAPDLDAGALAAA
+618 DPAPDLDAGAVAAA
-633 AGGHP
+633 AGSHP
-638 GLDRYRSLFRQ
+638 SLERYHALFRQ
-649 AAAPSTGRPRRIL
+649 ATAPSTGRPRRIL

-683 SAELIRRGHAV
+683 SAELIRRGHTV
-694 KVLTADVPELAR
+694 KVLTADMPALAR
-706 PGIAGTEDIE
+706 PGMAGTEDIE
-716 AQVDRSLTL
+716 GHVDRSLTL
-725 YGYWKSGRAFTYDDP
+725 YGYWKDGRAFIHDDR
-740 AHCADLIRANIR
+740 AHCAALIRANIR

-785 MGVPV
+785 IGVPV

-813 AGPASGWVAERLS
+813 AGPASGWVAERLA
-826 AGGYGLSATVIHPG
+826 AGGYGLPATVIHPG

-849 AMPSIDRLRIAFA
+849 AMPATDRLRIAFA

-871 QTLINALAILHR
+871 QTLVNALGILHR

-897 DADLAARCRSFVER
+897 DADLAARCRDFVER
-911 NGMTGKVRFT
+911 QGMAGKVHFS
-921 GFLDRRGLSDLFA
+921 GFLDRRGLSGLFA

-957 AAGLTVVGSG
+957 AAGLTVIGSG

-980 GLLFPAEDHEAL
+980 GLLFKAEDHEAL
-992 AGRLRSLVKDR
+992 AGCLRRLIGDR
-1003 AAWQRMALSGRDRAR
+1003 AGWLRMALSGRDRAR

-1031 VFEELIGM
+1031 VFEELIAR
-1039 KSGL
+1039 KR

>member
-1 VTIPFTTGFA
+1 MTVSAPASAPAA
-11 TTGLAMPDAESSLPN
+11 TSDPSLRLPD
-26 PVTLFCCLAPPDY
+26 PVTLFCCLAPPEY
-39 YRRPLFSVR
+39 YRRPLFSDR
-48 EVLCGPD
+48 EVFCGPD
-55 CPTVETGDGFASLH
+55 CPTVETGDGFASLN
-69 TPTGEF
+69 TPPGEY
-75 DLPAVVARLPAHQR
+75 DLTAVVARLPAHQR

-112 GTKVLLVGDSHHF
+112 GTKLLLVGDTHHF
-125 ASPLRTL
+125 AAPLRTL
-132 LAYGAMENFDAVV
+132 LAYGAMEEFDAVM

-159 GFDRV
+159 GFERV

-178 IPAVSDHPL
+178 IPAAPTRPL

-195 FHPWRRHVLERLVEA
+195 FHPWRRHVLERLSAA
-210 GLPLVG
+210 GLPLLG
-216 MQAAPEMAADIY
+216 MRAEPERAADVY
-228 AGSQITL
+228 AASQVTL

-244 LRVFEALGAGGFLIT
+244 LRVFEALGAGGFLVT
-259 DALSEQAGLERCF
+259 DALSADAGLERCF
-272 VPGRHLATYRS
+272 TPGRHLATYRS

-292 HYLDHPDQA
+292 HYLDHPDEA

-316 SPQVKRAQFHAA
+316 SPQVKRAQFFAA

-338 EVRGERRGLSVLP
+338 EVREERRRLVPLP
-351 VRSTGFRCRLAA
+351 ARSTAFRRRLAA

-378 VHAAGEDGFV
+378 VHATGQDRAKGGIGDGF
-388 ADLRLMARDLP
+388 ATDLRAMARDLP
-399 RVAFAVP
+399 RVVFADPGAGPEPVP
-406 GDGGNPDPTAPDPTA
+406 
-421 PDPAAPVALPLPP
+421 LPLPP
-434 SADRVRAEGVVVV
+434 SADRVRDEAVTLL
-447 PWSGA
+447 PWP
-452 KADRAETDR
+452 DRAETDR
-461 RMAGLPGASVLC
+461 RMARLPGASVLC
-473 PTASARDH
+473 PTLSSRDH
-481 AAASA
+481 ADAAA
-486 YLAGWGFVPADA
+486 HLAGWGFVPT
-498 GSGEPGCILFQ
+498 EPGGILFQ
-509 CADALRYAARSLSD
+509 CADALRYAGRSLSD
-523 PALAAGLAPD
+523 PALAAELAPE
-533 LRRARLAAL
+533 LRHARLAAL
-542 EPMLQTPDHMVGV
+542 EPMLRTAEQLIGV
-555 AQLAARFGDN
+555 ARLAARFGEN
-565 DLAERFLLRAV
+565 TLTERFLLRAV

-582 TDALAGLA
+582 PDALAGLA
-590 RLCATGARPVE
+590 RLCAAGGRPVE
-601 ASIYLGEARRAA
+601 AAIYLGEARRAA
-613 SLAGA
+613 CRAARLAGL
-618 PDPAPDLDAGALAAA
+618 PDPAPDLDEAALAAS
-633 AGGHP
+633 AGDHP
-638 GLDRYRSLFRQ
+638 GLERYRALFRQ
-649 AAAPSTGRPRRIL
+649 AAVPSTGRPRRIL

-683 SAELIRRGHAV
+683 SAELIRRGHMV
-694 KVLTADVPELAR
+694 KVLTADMPDLTR
-706 PGIAGTEDIE
+706 PGMAGTEDIE
-716 AQVDRSLTL
+716 AHVDRSLTL
-725 YGYWKSGRAFTYDDP
+725 YGTWRDGRAFTHDDP
-740 AHCADLIRANIR
+740 AHCAALIRANIH
-752 RVLETARDFRADACL
+752 RVLETARDFSADACL

-813 AGPASGWVAERLS
+813 AGPASGWVAERLA
-826 AGGYGLSATVIHPG
+826 AGGYGLPATVIHPG

-849 AMPSIDRLRIAFA
+849 VMPAPDRLRIAFA

-871 QTLINALAILHR
+871 QTLVNALGILHR
-883 EGIDFDCTFAGEAP
+883 EGVDFDCTFAGEAP
-897 DADLAARCRSFVER
+897 DAELSARCRDFVER
-911 NGMTGKVRFT
+911 NGMAGKVRFT

-980 GLLFPAEDHEAL
+980 GLLFKAEDHEAL
-992 AGRLRSLVKDR
+992 ADRLRRLVRDR

-1031 VFEELIGM
+1031 VFEELIAQKG
-1039 KSGL
+1039 

>member
-1 VTIPFTTGFA
+1 
-11 TTGLAMPDAESSLPN
+11 MPPHPQVPSFPAPSAAEAPR
-26 PVTLFCCLAPPDY
+26 TLFCCLATPDY
-39 YRRPLFSVR
+39 YRRPLFSER
-48 EVLCGPD
+48 EVFCGPD
-55 CPTVETGDGFASLH
+55 CPTVETGDGFSSLN
-69 TPTGEF
+69 TPAGEF
-75 DLPAVVARLPAHQR
+75 DLPSVVARLPAHQR

-94 VKADATR
+94 IKADATR

-112 GTKVLLVGDSHHF
+112 GTKVLLVGDTHHF

-132 LAYGAMENFDAVV
+132 LAYGAMESFDAVV

-178 IPAVSDHPL
+178 ISAAPDRPL
-187 TFVGQIGA
+187 TFVGQVGA
-195 FHPWRRHVLERLVEA
+195 FHPWRRHMLDRLVAA
-210 GLPLVG
+210 GLPLTA
-216 MQAAPEMAADIY
+216 MRAPPETAADIY
-228 AGSQITL
+228 AASQVTL

-244 LRVFEALGAGGFLIT
+244 LRVFEALGAGGFLLT
-259 DALSEQAGLERCF
+259 DALSPDAGLERCF
-272 VPGRHLATYRS
+272 TPGRHLVTYRS
-283 PDELVELVR
+283 PDELVEMAR

-307 GQAHLLEFH
+307 GQAHLLEAH
-316 SPQVKRAQFHAA
+316 SPQVKRAQFFAA

-338 EVRGERRGLSVLP
+338 EVRGERRGLTALP
-351 VRSTGFRCRLAA
+351 AFGAGFRRRLEA

-378 VHAAGEDGFV
+378 VHTDGESGLA
-388 ADLRLMARDLP
+388 ADLRLMTRDLT
-399 RVAFAVP
+399 RVAVAASSA
-406 GDGGNPDPTAPDPTA
+406 APDDA
-421 PDPAAPVALPLPP
+421 ADPVPLPLPP
-434 SADRVRAEGVVVV
+434 PPDGVRDDAVALL
-447 PWSGA
+447 PWPD
-452 KADRAETDR
+452 KAAIDR
-461 RMAGLPGASVLC
+461 RMARLPGAFVLC

-481 AAASA
+481 AAAA
-486 YLAGWGFVPADA
+486 AHLAGWGFVPANA
-498 GSGEPGCILFQ
+498 GSGEPGGILFQ
-509 CADALRYAARSLSD
+509 CADALRYAVRSLSD
-523 PALAAGLAPD
+523 PEPASELAPE
-533 LRRARLAAL
+533 LRHARLAAL
-542 EPMLQTPDHMVGV
+542 EPMLRTADQMIGV
-555 AQLAARFGDN
+555 ARLAARCGEN
-565 DLAERFLLRAV
+565 ALAEGFLRSAV

-582 TDALAGLA
+582 PDALAGLA
-590 RLCATGARPVE
+590 RLCEAAGRPLE

-613 SLAGA
+613 GLAGTA
-618 PDPAPDLDAGALAAA
+618 DPAPDLDDAALAAA

-638 GLDRYRSLFRQ
+638 GLERYRSLFRQ
-649 AAAPSTGRPRRIL
+649 ATAPSTGRPRRIL

-694 KVLTADVPELAR
+694 KVLTADVPELTR
-706 PGIAGTEDIE
+706 PGMAGTEDIE
-716 AQVDRSLTL
+716 AHVDRRLTL
-725 YGYWKSGRAFTYDDP
+725 YGTWKGGRAFTHDDP
-740 AHCADLIRANIR
+740 AHCAALIRANIS
-752 RVLETARDFRADACL
+752 RVLETVRDFRADACL

-800 YAPEAAPRSPLYR
+800 YAPGAAPRTPLYR
-813 AGPASGWVAERLS
+813 AGPASGWVAERL
-826 AGGYGLSATVIHPG
+826 AGGGYGLPATVIHPG

-849 AMPSIDRLRIAFA
+849 AMPATDRLRIAFA

-871 QTLINALAILHR
+871 QTLVNALAILHR
-883 EGIDFDCTFAGEAP
+883 EGVDFDCTFAGEAP
-897 DADLAARCRSFVER
+897 DAALAARCRDFVER
-911 NGMTGKVRFT
+911 QGMAGKVRFT
-921 GFLDRRGLSDLFA
+921 GFLDRRGLAGLFA

-957 AAGLTVVGSG
+957 AAGLTVIGSG

-980 GLLFPAEDHEAL
+980 GLLFPAEDHQAL
-992 AGRLRSLVKDR
+992 ADRLRSLVADR
-1003 AAWQRMALSGRDRAR
+1003 AAWLRMALSGRDRAR

-1031 VFEELIGM
+1031 VFEELAAQKG
-1039 KSGL
+1039 

>member
-1 VTIPFTTGFA
+1 MIVSAPAPAISSPH
-11 TTGLAMPDAESSLPN
+11 LSLPD

-39 YRRPLFSVR
+39 YRHPLFSER
-48 EVLCGPD
+48 EVFCGPD
-55 CPTVETGDGFASLH
+55 CPTVETGDGFASLN
-69 TPTGEF
+69 TAPGEY
-75 DLPAVVARLPAHQR
+75 DLAAVVARLPAHQR

-112 GTKVLLVGDSHHF
+112 GTKVLLVGDTHHF
-125 ASPLRTL
+125 AAPLRTL
-132 LAYGAMENFDAVV
+132 LAYGAMEEFDAVM

-159 GFDRV
+159 GFERV
-164 YWIPAVD
+164 YWVPAVD

-178 IPAVSDHPL
+178 IPPVLQSPL
-187 TFVGQIGA
+187 TFVGQVGA
-195 FHPWRRHVLERLVEA
+195 FHPWRRHVLQRLIAA
-210 GLPLVG
+210 GLPL
-216 MQAAPEMAADIY
+216 QAMRAEPERAADVY
-228 AGSQITL
+228 ASSQVTL

-244 LRVFEALGAGGFLIT
+244 LRVFEALGAGGFLLT
-259 DALSEQAGLERCF
+259 DALSPDAGLERCF
-272 VPGRHLATYRS
+272 TPGRHLATYRS
-283 PDELVELVR
+283 PDELVELAR
-292 HYLDHPDQA
+292 HYLDHPDEA

-316 SPQVKRAQFHAA
+316 SPQVKRAQFFAA

-338 EVRGERRGLSVLP
+338 EVRGERRGLAPLP
-351 VRSTGFRCRLAA
+351 ARSTGFRRRLAA

-373 ASRLT
+373 ASRLI
-378 VHAAGEDGFV
+378 VHAAGRDGTEDGFV

-399 RVAFAVP
+399 RVAFAAP
-406 GDGGNPDPTAPDPTA
+406 ALAAPDNTA
-421 PDPAAPVALPLPP
+421 GPVALPLPP
-434 SADRVRAEGVVVV
+434 PADQAADRVRDDAVTLL
-447 PWSGA
+447 PWP
-452 KADRAETDR
+452 DRAGTDR
-461 RMAGLPGASVLC
+461 RMSRLPGAFVLC

-481 AAASA
+481 AAAA
-486 YLAGWGFVPADA
+486 AHLAGWGFASANA
-498 GSGEPGCILFQ
+498 GSGDPGGILFQ
-509 CADALRYAARSLSD
+509 CADALRYAGRSLSD
-523 PALAAGLAPD
+523 PALAAELEPD

-542 EPMLQTPDHMVGV
+542 EPMLRTAEQMIGV
-555 AQLAARFGDN
+555 ARLAARFGETA
-565 DLAERFLLRAV
+565 LTERYLLRGI

-582 TDALAGLA
+582 PEALAGLA
-590 RLCATGARPVE
+590 RLCAEGGRPVE
-601 ASIYLGEARRAA
+601 AAIYLNEARRAA
-613 SLAGA
+613 RFAGTV
-618 PDPAPDLDAGALAAA
+618 DPAPELDAGAFAAA
-633 AGGHP
+633 AGDHP
-638 GLDRYRSLFRQ
+638 SLERYRALFRQ
-649 AAAPSTGRPRRIL
+649 ATVPSTGRPRRIL

-694 KVLTADVPELAR
+694 KVLTADMPDLTR
-706 PGIAGTEDIE
+706 PGMAGTEDIE
-716 AQVDRSLTL
+716 GHVDRSLTL
-725 YGYWKSGRAFTYDDP
+725 YGYWKDGRAFTHDDP
-740 AHCADLIRANIR
+740 AHCAALIRANIS
-752 RVLETARDFRADACL
+752 RVQETARDFRADACL

-773 LATEFLDPLTRQ
+773 LASEFLDPLTRQ

-813 AGPASGWVAERLS
+813 AGPASGWVAERLA
-826 AGGYGLSATVIHPG
+826 AGGYGLPATVIHPG

-849 AMPSIDRLRIAFA
+849 AMPATDRLRIAFA

-871 QTLINALAILHR
+871 QTLVNALAILHR

-897 DADLAARCRSFVER
+897 DAGLAARCRDFVER
-911 NGMTGKVRFT
+911 QGMSGKVRFT

-957 AAGLTVVGSG
+957 AAGLTVIGSG

-980 GLLFPAEDHEAL
+980 GLLFQAEDHEAL
-992 AGRLRSLVKDR
+992 AGCLRRLIGDR
-1003 AAWQRMALSGRDRAR
+1003 AAWLRMALSGRDRAR

-1031 VFEELIGM
+1031 VFEELIARKG
-1039 KSGL
+1039 

>member
-1 VTIPFTTGFA
+1 MTVSPPGPA
-11 TTGLAMPDAESSLPN
+11 
-26 PVTLFCCLAPPDY
+26 TLFCFLAPPDY
-39 YRRPLFSVR
+39 YPRPLFSER
-48 EVLCGPD
+48 EVFCGPG
-55 CPTVETGDGFASLH
+55 CPTVEGGDGFASLN
-69 TPTGEF
+69 TPPGEY
-75 DLPAVVARLPAHQR
+75 DLTAVVARLPVHQR

-94 VKADATR
+94 VKADASR
-101 RNLPRG
+101 DNLPRG

-112 GTKVLLVGDSHHF
+112 GTKVLLVGDTHHF

-132 LAYGAMENFDAVV
+132 LAYGAMESFDAVV

-178 IPAVSDHPL
+178 IPAASERPL

-195 FHPWRRHVLERLVEA
+195 YHPWRRHVLDRLVAA
-210 GLPLVG
+210 GLPLTA
-216 MQAAPEMAADIY
+216 MRAAPETAADIY
-228 AGSQITL
+228 AASQVTL

-244 LRVFEALGAGGFLIT
+244 LRVFEALGAGGFLLT
-259 DALSEQAGLERCF
+259 DALSEEAGLERCF
-272 VPGRHLATYRS
+272 TPGCHLVTYRS
-283 PDELVELVR
+283 PDELVELAR
-292 HYLDHPDQA
+292 HYLDYPDEA

-307 GQAHLLEFH
+307 GQAHLLKFH
-316 SPQVKRAQFHAA
+316 SPQVKRAQFFAA

-338 EVRGERRGLSVLP
+338 EVRGERRGLVPLP
-351 VRSTGFRCRLAA
+351 ARSIGFRRRLAA

-373 ASRLT
+373 SSRLT
-378 VHAAGEDGFV
+378 VHAAGQDGKEDGFA

-399 RVAFAVP
+399 RVAFSAP
-406 GDGGNPDPTAPDPTA
+406 G
-421 PDPAAPVALPLPP
+421 AAPNNAADLDAASPVPLPLLP
-434 SADRVRAEGVVVV
+434 SPDRVRDDAVTLL
-447 PWSGA
+447 PWPD
-452 KADRAETDR
+452 KAETDR
-461 RMAGLPGASVLC
+461 RMARLPGAFVLC

-486 YLAGWGFVPADA
+486 HLAGWGFVPN
-498 GSGEPGCILFQ
+498 EPGGILFQ
-509 CADALRYAARSLSD
+509 CADVLRCAVRSLSD
-523 PALAAGLAPD
+523 PELAAELAPE
-533 LRRARLAAL
+533 LRHARLAAL
-542 EPMLQTPDHMVGV
+542 EPMLRTAEQMVGV
-555 AQLAARFGDN
+555 ARLAARFGETT
-565 DLAERFLLRAV
+565 LAERFLLGAV

-582 TDALAGLA
+582 PDALAGLA
-590 RLCATGARPVE
+590 RLYAVGGRPLE

-613 SLAGA
+613 RLAGTA
-618 PDPAPDLDAGALAAA
+618 DPAPDLDADALADAT
-633 AGGHP
+633 GGHP
-638 GLDRYRSLFRQ
+638 GLERYRALFRQ
-649 AAAPSTGRPRRIL
+649 AAVPSTGRPRHIL

-683 SAELIRRGHAV
+683 SAELIRRGHTV
-694 KVLTADVPELAR
+694 KVLTADAPDLTR
-706 PGIAGTEDIE
+706 PGMAGTEDIE
-716 AQVDRSLTL
+716 AHVDRSLTL
-725 YGYWKSGRAFTYDDP
+725 YGTWKDGRAFTHDDRD
-740 AHCADLIRANIR
+740 HCVELIRANIR
-752 RVLETARDFRADACL
+752 RVLETARDFGADACL

-813 AGPASGWVAERLS
+813 AGPASGWVAERLA

-849 AMPSIDRLRIAFA
+849 VMPATDRLRIAFA

-871 QTLINALAILHR
+871 QTLVAALGILHR

-897 DADLAARCRSFVER
+897 DADLAARCRDFVER
-911 NGMTGKVRFT
+911 NGMAGKVRFT

-980 GLLFPAEDHEAL
+980 GLLFPAEDHQAL
-992 AGRLRSLVKDR
+992 ADRLRSLVKDR
-1003 AAWQRMALSGRDRAR
+1003 AAWLRMALSGRDRAR
-1018 DFTVARSVDRIEA
+1018 GFTVARSVDRIEA
-1031 VFEELIGM
+1031 VFEELIARKTGP
-1039 KSGL
+1039 

>member
-1 VTIPFTTGFA
+1 
-11 TTGLAMPDAESSLPN
+11 MPPHPQAPSVPAQPAADAPR
-26 PVTLFCCLAPPDY
+26 TLFCCLATPDY
-39 YRRPLFSVR
+39 YRRPLFSER
-48 EVLCGPD
+48 EVFCGPD
-55 CPTVETGDGFASLH
+55 CPTVETGDGFASLG
-69 TPTGEF
+69 TPAGEF
-75 DLPAVVARLPAHQR
+75 DLPSVVARLPAHQR

-112 GTKVLLVGDSHHF
+112 GTKVLLVGDTHHF

-132 LAYGAMENFDAVV
+132 LAYGAMESFDTVV

-178 IPAVSDHPL
+178 IPAAPERPL
-187 TFVGQIGA
+187 TFVGQVGA
-195 FHPWRRHVLERLVEA
+195 FHPWRRHVLERLVAA
-210 GLPLVG
+210 GLPLTA
-216 MQAAPEMAADIY
+216 MRAAPETAADIY
-228 AGSQITL
+228 AASQVTL

-244 LRVFEALGAGGFLIT
+244 LRVFEALGAGGFLLT
-259 DALSEQAGLERCF
+259 DALSQEAGLERCF
-272 VPGRHLATYRS
+272 TPGRHLATYRS
-283 PDELVELVR
+283 PDELVELAR

-316 SPQVKRAQFHAA
+316 SPQVKRAQFFAA

-338 EVRGERRGLSVLP
+338 EVRSERRGLAALP
-351 VRSTGFRCRLAA
+351 AQGTAFRRRLAA

-373 ASRLT
+373 SSRLT
-378 VHAAGEDGFV
+378 VHAAGQDGKDDGFA

-399 RVAFAVP
+399 RVAFSAPGAVP
-406 GDGGNPDPTAPDPTA
+406 DDAADPVP
-421 PDPAAPVALPLPP
+421 LPLPP
-434 SADRVRAEGVVVV
+434 SADGVRDDAVTLL
-447 PWSGA
+447 PWPGA
-452 KADRAETDR
+452 GSDKAETDR
-461 RMAGLPGASVLC
+461 RMARLPGAFVLC

-481 AAASA
+481 AAAA
-486 YLAGWGFVPADA
+486 AHLAGWGFVPSEAD
-498 GSGEPGCILFQ
+498 GLLFQ
-509 CADALRYAARSLSD
+509 CADALRYAVRSLSD
-523 PALAAGLAPD
+523 PGLAAGLAPD

-542 EPMLQTPDHMVGV
+542 EPMLRTAEHMVAV
-555 AQLAARFGDN
+555 ARLAARFGEHA
-565 DLAERFLLRAV
+565 LAERFLLGAV

-582 TDALAGLA
+582 PDALAGLA
-590 RLCATGARPVE
+590 RLYAAGGRPLE

-613 SLAGA
+613 RLAGTA
-618 PDPAPDLDAGALAAA
+618 DPAPDLDADALADAT
-633 AGGHP
+633 GGHP
-638 GLDRYRSLFRQ
+638 GLERYRSLFRQ
-649 AAAPSTGRPRRIL
+649 ATAPSTGLPRRIL

-694 KVLTADVPELAR
+694 KVLTADVPDLSR
-706 PGIAGTEDIE
+706 PGMAGTEDIE
-716 AQVDRSLTL
+716 AHVDRSLTL
-725 YGYWKSGRAFTYDDP
+725 YGTWKDGRAFTHEDP
-740 AHCADLIRANIR
+740 AHCTALVRANIR
-752 RVLETARDFRADACL
+752 RVLETARDFGAEACL

-813 AGPASGWVAERLS
+813 AGPASGWVAERLA
-826 AGGYGLSATVIHPG
+826 AGGYGLPATVIHPG

-849 AMPSIDRLRIAFA
+849 VMPATDRLRIAFA
-862 SLFVNYKGP
+862 SLFVTYKGP
-871 QTLINALAILHR
+871 QTLVAALGILHR

-897 DADLAARCRSFVER
+897 DADLAARCRDFVER
-911 NGMTGKVRFT
+911 NGMAGKVRFT
-921 GFLDRRGLSDLFA
+921 GFLDRRGLSELFA

-980 GLLFPAEDHEAL
+980 GLLFPAEDHQAL
-992 AGRLRSLVKDR
+992 ADRLRRLVKDR
-1003 AAWQRMALSGRDRAR
+1003 AAWLRMALSGRDRAR
-1018 DFTVARSVDRIEA
+1018 DLTVARSVDRIEA
-1031 VFEELIGM
+1031 VFEELSVRKG
-1039 KSGL
+1039 

>member
-1 VTIPFTTGFA
+1 MPPHTQNAFTLPQPA
-11 TTGLAMPDAESSLPN
+11 ADAPR
-26 PVTLFCCLAPPDY
+26 TLFCCLATPDY
-39 YRRPLFSVR
+39 YRRPLFSER
-48 EVLCGPD
+48 EVFCGPD
-55 CPTVETGDGFASLH
+55 CPTVETGDGFASLN
-69 TPTGEF
+69 TPAGEF
-75 DLPAVVARLPAHQR
+75 HLPSIVARLPAHQR

-101 RNLPRG
+101 RNLARG

-112 GTKVLLVGDSHHF
+112 GTKVLLVGDTHHF

-132 LAYGAMENFDAVV
+132 LAYGAMESFDAVV

-178 IPAVSDHPL
+178 IAADPGPPL
-187 TFVGQIGA
+187 TFVGQAGA
-195 FHPWRRHVLERLVEA
+195 FHPWRRHVLDRLVAA
-210 GLPLVG
+210 GLPLTA
-216 MQAAPEMAADIY
+216 MRAPPETAADIY
-228 AGSQITL
+228 AASRITL

-244 LRVFEALGAGGFLIT
+244 LRVFEALGAGGFLLT
-259 DALSEQAGLERCF
+259 DALSEEAGLERCF
-272 VPGRHLATYRS
+272 TPGRHLATYRS
-283 PDELVELVR
+283 PDELVEMAR

-316 SPQVKRAQFHAA
+316 SPQVKCAQFHAA

-338 EVRGERRGLSVLP
+338 EVRGERRGLSALP
-351 VRSTGFRCRLAA
+351 VQGTGFRRRLAA

-378 VHAAGEDGFV
+378 VHAAGEDGFA

-399 RVAFAVP
+399 RVAF
-406 GDGGNPDPTAPDPTA
+406 TAPDDA
-421 PDPAAPVALPLPP
+421 ADPVLLPLPP
-434 SADRVRAEGVVVV
+434 SPGQVRAEAVTLLTWAGTV
-447 PWSGA
+447 PDTA
-452 KADRAETDR
+452 KIDR
-461 RMAGLPGASVLC
+461 RMARLPGAFVLC

-481 AAASA
+481 AAAA
-486 YLAGWGFVPADA
+486 AHLAGWGFVPAEADP
-498 GSGEPGCILFQ
+498 SEPGGILFQ
-509 CADALRYAARSLSD
+509 CADVLRYAVRSLSV
-523 PALAAGLAPD
+523 PELAAGLGPE

-542 EPMLQTPDHMVGV
+542 EPILRTADQMTGV
-555 AQLAARFGDN
+555 AGLAARLGETT
-565 DLAERFLLRAV
+565 LAERFLLAAV
-576 GLDRQQ
+576 GLDRQRP
-582 TDALAGLA
+582 DALAGLA
-590 RLCATGARPVE
+590 RLCAAGGRPVE
-601 ASIYLGEARRAA
+601 AWIYLDEARRAA
-613 SLAGA
+613 RLAGTA
-618 PDPAPDLDAGALAAA
+618 DPAPDLDAGTLAAA

-638 GLDRYRSLFRQ
+638 GLERYRALFRQ
-649 AAAPSTGRPRRIL
+649 ASAPSTGRPRRIL

-694 KVLTADVPELAR
+694 KVLTADMPALAR
-706 PGIAGTEDIE
+706 PGMAGTEDIE
-716 AQVDRSLTL
+716 AHVDRSLTL
-725 YGYWKSGRAFTYDDP
+725 YGIWKDGRASIHDDP
-740 AHCADLIRANIR
+740 AHCAALVRANIR

-767 VGNLDM
+767 VGNLD
-773 LATEFLDPLTRQ
+773 LLGTEFLDPLTRQ

-800 YAPEAAPRSPLYR
+800 YGREEAPRSPLYR
-813 AGPASGWVAERLS
+813 AGPASGWVAERLA
-826 AGGYGLSATVIHPG
+826 AGGYGLPATVIHPG

-849 AMPSIDRLRIAFA
+849 VIPSTDRLRIAFA

-871 QTLINALAILHR
+871 QTLVNALGLLHR

-897 DADLAARCRSFVER
+897 DADLAARCRDFVER
-911 NGMTGKVRFT
+911 QGMAGKVRFT
-921 GFLDRRGLSDLFA
+921 GFLDRCGLSRLFA

-957 AAGLTVVGSG
+957 AAGLTVIGSG
-967 TGGSGEVLRDGVD
+967 TGGSGEVLRDGID
-980 GLLFPAEDHEAL
+980 GLLFKAEDHEAL
-992 AGRLRSLVKDR
+992 ADRLRSLVKDR

-1031 VFEELIGM
+1031 VFEELIGG
-1039 KSGL
+1039 S